1 MIRILDIL
9 RNQTKQQR
17 FEIQVKPHLESMYKQ
32 AFRYTGNRADA
43 EDLIQ
48 DVLLEAFEK
57 RQNLKA
63 VNNVGSW
70 LNRCL
75 YHRFVDRYRSAK
87 RVPDQLDV
95 HSAEL
100 QAQLVGDSLD
110 ESGYF
115 AQQLLDGIEQLS
127 FEQKSAI
134 KLHDLCGHSL
144 AEVSGIM
151 QMPVGTLKSH
161 LHRGRKQLQ
170 KQLQL
175 KPEMQAYRLE
185 SRG

>member
-1 MIRILDIL
+1 MRILDIL
-9 RNQTKQQR
+9 RNQTAQQR
-17 FEIQVKPHLESMYKQ
+17 FEVQVSPHLESLYKQ
-32 AFRYTGNRADA
+32 AFRYVGNRTDA

-75 YHRFVDRYRSAK
+75 YHRFVDSYRSAK
-87 RVPDQLDV
+87 RAPEQLDV
-95 HSAEL
+95 HSTEL
-100 QAQLVGDSLD
+100 QAQLIGDSLD
-110 ESGYF
+110 ESSYF
-115 AQQLLDGIEQLS
+115 AQQLLEGIERLS
-127 FEQKSAI
+127 FEQQSAI

-144 AEVSGIM
+144 AEISGIM
-151 QMPVGTLKSH
+151 QMPIGTLKSH

-175 KPEMQAYRLE
+175 KPEMQAYSLE

>member
-1 MIRILDIL
+1 MMQLLDIF
-9 RNQTKQQR
+9 RSRTRQQR
-17 FEIQVKPHLESMYKQ
+17 FEALVQPHLESLYKQ
-32 AFRYTGNRADA
+32 AYRYTGNGADA

-48 DVLLEAFEK
+48 DVLLESFEK
-57 RQNLKA
+57 RDKLKG

-75 YHRFVDRYRSAK
+75 YHRFVDRYRTAK
-87 RVPDQLDV
+87 RMPEQLDV
-95 HSAEL
+95 HSREL
-100 QAQLVGDSLD
+100 QAQLVGASLD
-110 ESGYF
+110 ESKVF
-115 AQQLLDGIEQLS
+115 AQQLVEGLELLS
-127 FEQKSAI
+127 LEQKSAI

-144 AEVSGIM
+144 AEVSEIM

-175 KPEMQAYRLE
+175 KPEMQASGLR

>member
-1 MIRILDIL
+1 MMRILDIL
-9 RNQTKQQR
+9 RNQTTQQR
-17 FEIQVKPHLESMYKQ
+17 FEVQVSPHLESLYKQ
-32 AFRYTGNRADA
+32 AFRYVGNRTDA

-75 YHRFVDRYRSAK
+75 YHRFVDRYPSAK
-87 RVPDQLDV
+87 RLPEQLDV
-95 HSAEL
+95 HSTEL
-100 QAQLVGDSLD
+100 QAQLIGDSLD
-110 ESGYF
+110 ESSYF
-115 AQQLLDGIEQLS
+115 AQQLLEGIERLS
-127 FEQKSAI
+127 FEQQSAI

-144 AEVSGIM
+144 AEISGIM
-151 QMPVGTLKSH
+151 QMPIGTLKSH

-175 KPEMQAYRLE
+175 KPEMQAYSLE

>member
-1 MIRILDIL
+1 MMRILDIL
-9 RNQTKQQR
+9 RNQTTQQQ
-17 FEIQVKPHLESMYKQ
+17 FELQVRPHLESLYKQ
-32 AFRYTGNRADA
+32 AFRYTGNGADA

-57 RQNLKA
+57 RKNLKA

-87 RVPDQLDV
+87 RMPEQLDV
-95 HSAEL
+95 HNVEL

-110 ESGYF
+110 ESSYF
-115 AQQLLDGIEQLS
+115 AQQLVAGLELLS

-151 QMPVGTLKSH
+151 QMPIGTLKSH

-175 KPEMQAYRLE
+175 KPEMQADSLQ

>member
-1 MIRILDIL
+1 MMRILDIL
-9 RNQTKQQR
+9 RNQTTQQR
-17 FEIQVKPHLESMYKQ
+17 FEVQVSPHLESLYKQ
-32 AFRYTGNRADA
+32 AFRYVGNRTDA

-87 RVPDQLDV
+87 RLPEQLDV
-95 HSAEL
+95 HSTEL
-100 QAQLVGDSLD
+100 QAQLIGDSLD
-110 ESGYF
+110 ESSYF
-115 AQQLLDGIEQLS
+115 AQQLLEGIERLS
-127 FEQKSAI
+127 FEQQSAI

-144 AEVSGIM
+144 AEISGIM
-151 QMPVGTLKSH
+151 QMPIGTLKSH

-175 KPEMQAYRLE
+175 KPEMQAYSLE